1 MTPRFPTTRRK
12 WLARAGA
19 LAAAAL
25 ASSGCG
31 ISLQSLPKLDSLPG
45 PFYHVKAVFANVV
58 NLPANAQVR
67 EGAFQVGYVSNI
79 AASNF
84 KATITMAIKK
94 SAPLPIGTTAQVRF
108 DTPLGE
114 DFILL
119 VQPTQLTANSPNY
132 RPGSTIPE
140 SQTATAPSVEDV
152 LGALGALLNG
162 GGLNQLHTIVTES
175 VNVFQGNQPQIR
187 SLLNSLNDTVTSF
200 EQNAP
205 AFDRALQAI
214 STLSQTLKN
223 GSSTIVA
230 GINAITPAVQV
241 LAGQNNSLDQLVNQV
256 SQLSQVANTIVAGS
270 QAGTIQSVQALD
282 GVLTQLVNVQQQ
294 VGPFL
299 GALDNFERLT
309 PRTAPGDYLQASIN
323 ASIVVPN
330 VPGDALPLTRVT
342 VDPPDPNLSY
352 NKSAIATIL
361 EGGLP

>member
-1 MTPRFPTTRRK
+1 MIRRSPAPRRK
-12 WLARAGA
+12 WLARAAVLG
-19 LAAAAL
+19 AAAL

-45 PFYHVKAVFANVV
+45 PFYHVKAVFSNVV

-67 EGAFQVGYVSNI
+67 EGAFQVGYVSGI
-79 AASNF
+79 SASDF

-94 SAPLPIGTTAQVRF
+94 SVPLPKGTTAEVRF

-132 RPGSTIPE
+132 GPGSTIPE
-140 SQTATAPSVEDV
+140 TATATAPSVEDV

-187 SLLNSLNDTVTSF
+187 SLLNSLNASVTSF
-200 EQNAP
+200 SQNAP
-205 AFDRALQAI
+205 AFDRALQAV
-214 STLSQTLKN
+214 SALSQTLKN

-230 GINAITPAVQV
+230 GINAIAPAVQV
-241 LAGQNNSLDQLVNQV
+241 LAGQNNNLDQLVNQV
-256 SQLSQVANTIVAGS
+256 GQLSQVANTIVTGS
-270 QAGTIQSVQALD
+270 QVGTVQSVQALD
-282 GVLTQLVNVQQQ
+282 GVLTQLVDVQQQ

-323 ASIVVPN
+323 ANIVVPD
-330 VPGDALPLTRVT
+330 VPGTALPLTRVT
-342 VDPPDPNLSY
+342 VDPPDPNLSA